1 MARLSTYKPDLDVTK
16 DDKVLGTD
24 SGGGTKNYR
33 LEDISKFFKN
43 TNSAGIAAQFV
54 WQYKTLSPFL
64 NGSMRTTGTTFANL
78 SSAKVNKY
86 TYGEINSSENLLAI
100 LSGKEVIVVDVDNQN
115 NFGVY
120 TAGTPTQD
128 GSTDFYDISLSAVQ
142 NSNGSL
148 VNEKFYSMIA
158 YGGGADKTV
167 SLTFQPS
174 DFAGYPTPSTETING
189 SSMKYIDWEHNLGK
203 YPSITVTEAFVTS
216 GVGFVPVKYISASTV
231 RVYFTGTTN
240 GTIYAN

>member
-128 GSTDFYDISLSAVQ
+128 GSTDFYDIALSSVQ
-142 NSNGSL
+142 SSNGSL
-148 VNEKFYSMIA
+148 TSEKFYSMIA
-158 YGGGADKTV
+158 YGGGADKAYTHEQNSGATTWSV
-167 SLTFQPS
+167 
-174 DFAGYPTPSTETING
+174 A
-189 SSMKYIDWEHNLGK
+189 HNLGK
-203 YPSITVTEAFVTS
+203 RPSVTVVDVNNVQGYGIVTHTNANNLTITFP
-216 GVGFVPVKYISASTV
+216 GST
-231 RVYFTGTTN
+231 TGKAYCN
-240 GTIYAN
+240 

>member
-1 MARLSTYKPDLDVTK
+1 MARIQTYISDTSVEKT
-16 DDKVLGTD
+16 DKLLGSNTD
-24 SGGGTKNYR
+24 GSTKNFTVK
-33 LEDISKFFKN
+33 DISKFFKN
-43 TNSAGIAAQFV
+43 TNSAGVAAQFV
-54 WQYKTLSPFL
+54 WQYKTLSPFS

-86 TYGEINSSENLLAI
+86 TYGETNSSENLLAI
-100 LSGKEVIVVDVDNQN
+100 LSGKDVIVVDVDNQN

-128 GSTDFYDISLSAVQ
+128 GSTDFYDIALSSVQ

-148 VNEKFYSMIA
+148 TNEKFYSMIA

-174 DFAGYPTPSTETING
+174 NFVGYPSPLVETING
-189 SSMKYIDWEHNLGK
+189 SSMKYIDWEHDLGK